1 MTNKIS
7 LENIFI
13 SPLIKNIV
21 NAVST
26 QHESTYPSDYYPS
39 LTLPSPLGCWPAE
52 KPIYYLSI
60 VSHD

>member
-1 MTNKIS
+1 MTNKIF

-21 NAVST
+21 NIVST

-39 LTLPSPLGCWPAE
+39 LTLPSPLGC
-52 KPIYYLSI
+52 
-60 VSHD
+60 